1 MHTKGHI
8 RDYFEVLVD
17 ERFFGSE
24 ELDLEDVAGVSD
36 DEEREVLTVQRL
48 LGLLCHSTAVMPSLM
63 RTQLQGQRGWG
74 EEAFTYG
81 QAAQRIHAELKAT

>member
-36 DEEREVLTVQRL
+36 VMRSARSSPCS
-48 LGLLCHSTAVMPSLM
+48 GSWGCCGTARP
-63 RTQLQGQRGWG
+63 
-74 EEAFTYG
+74 
-81 QAAQRIHAELKAT
+81 